1 MATSQA
7 NWLSVTTGAAGYGSA
22 ITYFVVAPNYGPPR
36 QGTLTIAGLV
46 FTAVQEGATAE
57 H

>member
-22 ITYFVVAPNYGPPR
+22 INYFVVAPNYGPPR